1 MFPEGLSNEFSPRRP
16 LTASGS
22 QDEGE
27 TGPHGAQE
35 GLPQRPACVL
45 GIRGASDRGAHV
57 APSQI
62 TGTTRVA
69 LGTWAAML
77 PWGKATRFSQCICE
91 PGHSEQAGHRLG
103 WALPR
108 GSWLEHRQACR
119 SLGWNGQGVA
129 WPRGPWGLG
138 GAVRPA
144 LGSWALPLGCLVLGA
159 RS

>member
-1 MFPEGLSNEFSPRRP
+1 MRGRQARTVPGRVSRK
-16 LTASGS
+16 
-22 QDEGE
+22 
-27 TGPHGAQE
+27 
-35 GLPQRPACVL
+35 GLPVSW
-45 GIRGASDRGAHV
+45 GGASDRGAHV

-129 WPRGPWGLG
+129 WPRG
-138 GAVRPA
+138 
-144 LGSWALPLGCLVLGA
+144 LGA
-159 RS
+159 WEEL